1 MKLPVN
7 IGRKNTKAAS
17 SDKGQVR
24 VMSGATSLIICA
36 VIVAALYILG
46 ITGVFNSNTQRYLLK
61 IFLYCTLGS
70 MWNLMSG
77 FTGMTSLGQQT
88 YIGLAGYSLTVM
100 TATFAMS
107 YWMGFLVGAV
117 ISAAVSLI
125 LAVILFRMRGMYFAV
140 ATWVI
145 SEALRTFFT
154 SWKFVKQGAG
164 MTVAAR
170 PYPSTAVIYI
180 IALTLCVVALVVVY
194 FLLKSKIGLGLTAMR
209 DDPDAASSVGV
220 DIFKS
225 KLLVYFVSAIFTA
238 LAGGVFYLNKGSI
251 YPAGGFGISW
261 TVSIVF
267 IVIIGGIGTMGGP
280 VLGSIL
286 YVIFEEQL
294 AKLPGGWTNIV
305 LGLIAILVILFLPDG
320 ILGTLQKKFNFEI
333 LSQKRFSRE

>member
-1 MKLPVN
+1 MKKKLAQ
-7 IGRKNTKAAS
+7 KNTKAES
-17 SDKGQVR
+17 SYGKQVR
-24 VMSGATSLIICA
+24 VLAGTPLLIVC
-36 VIVAALYILG
+36 VILAAALYILG

-61 IFLYCTLGS
+61 MFLYCTLGS

-77 FTGMTSLGQQT
+77 YTGMTSLGQQT
-88 YIGLAGYSLTVM
+88 FIGLAGYALTVM
-100 TATFAMS
+100 TATYAMS
-107 YWMGFLVGAV
+107 YWAGFLVGVV
-117 ISAAVSLI
+117 IGAIVSLI
-125 LAVILFRMRGMYFAV
+125 LAIILFRMRGMYFAV

-145 SEALRTFFT
+145 AEALRTFFT

-170 PYPSTAVIYI
+170 PYPSTTTIYV
-180 IALTLCVVALVVVY
+180 IALTLCIIALVVIY

-225 KLLVYFVSAIFTA
+225 KLLVFVICAIFTA

-261 TVSIVF
+261 TVSMVF

-286 YVIFEEQL
+286 YVIFEELL

-333 LSQKRFSRE
+333 LTQKRFSGE

>member
-1 MKLPVN
+1 MKKKLAQ
-7 IGRKNTKAAS
+7 KNTKAES
-17 SDKGQVR
+17 SYGKQVR
-24 VMSGATSLIICA
+24 VLAGTPLLIVC
-36 VIVAALYILG
+36 VILAAALYILG

-61 IFLYCTLGS
+61 MFLYCTLGS

-77 FTGMTSLGQQT
+77 YTGMTSLGQQT
-88 YIGLAGYSLTVM
+88 FIGLAGYALTVM
-100 TATFAMS
+100 TATYAMS
-107 YWMGFLVGAV
+107 YWAGFLVGVV
-117 ISAAVSLI
+117 IGAIVSLI
-125 LAVILFRMRGMYFAV
+125 LAIILFRMRGMYFAV

-145 SEALRTFFT
+145 AEALRTFFT

-170 PYPSTAVIYI
+170 PYPSTTTIYV
-180 IALTLCVVALVVVY
+180 IALTLCIIALVVIY

-225 KLLVYFVSAIFTA
+225 KLLVFVICAIFTA

-261 TVSIVF
+261 TVSMVF

-286 YVIFEEQL
+286 YVIFEEL
-294 AKLPGGWTNIV
+294 LSKLPGGWTNIV

-333 LSQKRFSRE
+333 LSQKRFSGE

>member
-1 MKLPVN
+1 MKIPVLLD
-7 IGRKNTKAAS
+7 RKKTKAVS
-17 SDKGQVR
+17 SGGQVR
-24 VMSGATSLIICA
+24 VLDGVPMLAACVAIA
-36 VIVAALYILG
+36 AALYIFGL
-46 ITGVFNSNTQRYLLK
+46 TGVLSSNIQRYLLK
-61 IFLYCTLGS
+61 IFLYCTLSS

-77 FTGMTSLGQQT
+77 YTGMTSLGQQT

-100 TATFAMS
+100 TATYAMS
-107 YWMGFLVGAV
+107 YWVGFLVGAV
-117 ISAAVSLI
+117 ISTIVSLI
-125 LAVILFRMRGMYFAV
+125 LAIILFRMRGMYFAV
-140 ATWVI
+140 ATWVVA
-145 SEALRTFFT
+145 EALRTFFT
-154 SWKFVKQGAG
+154 SWKFVKKGAG

-170 PYPSTAVIYI
+170 PYPSTSTIYI
-180 IALTLCVVALVVVY
+180 IALTLCIIALAVVY
-194 FLLKSKIGLGLTAMR
+194 FLLKSRVGLGLTAMR

-225 KLLVYFVSAIFTA
+225 KLLVYVVSAIFTA
-238 LAGGVFYLNKGSI
+238 LAGGIFYLNKGSI

-261 TVSIVF
+261 TVSMVF

-320 ILGTLQKKFNFEI
+320 ILGTLQKKLRFEI
-333 LSQKRFSRE
+333 LSQKRFSGE

>member
-1 MKLPVN
+1 MKLPIN
-7 IGRKNTKAAS
+7 IGRKNAKAVS
-17 SDKGQVR
+17 SAKGKVR
-24 VMSGATSLIICA
+24 VMGGVSTLIICA
-36 VIVAALYILG
+36 IIVAALYILG
-46 ITGVFNSNTQRYLLK
+46 ITGVFTSYLLK
-61 IFLYCTLGS
+61 MFLYCTLGS

-77 FTGMTSLGQQT
+77 YTGMTSLGQQT
-88 YIGLAGYSLTVM
+88 FIGLAGYALTVM
-100 TATFAMS
+100 TATYAMS
-107 YWMGFLVGAV
+107 YWTGFLVGAIVSV
-117 ISAAVSLI
+117 IVSLI
-125 LAVILFRMRGMYFAV
+125 LAIILFRMRGMYFAV

-145 SEALRTFFT
+145 AEALRTFFT
-154 SWKFVKQGAG
+154 SWRFVKQGAG

-170 PYPSTAVIYI
+170 PYPSTTAIYI
-180 IALTLCVVALVVVY
+180 IALTLCVMALVVIY
-194 FLLKSKIGLGLTAMR
+194 FLLKSKVGLGLTAMR

-225 KLLVYFVSAIFTA
+225 KLLVYVVCAIFTA

-267 IVIIGGIGTMGGP
+267 IVIIGGIGTMAGP
-280 VLGSIL
+280 ALGSIL

-294 AKLPGGWTNIV
+294 ARLPGGWTNIV

-333 LSQKRFSRE
+333 LSQKRFSKE